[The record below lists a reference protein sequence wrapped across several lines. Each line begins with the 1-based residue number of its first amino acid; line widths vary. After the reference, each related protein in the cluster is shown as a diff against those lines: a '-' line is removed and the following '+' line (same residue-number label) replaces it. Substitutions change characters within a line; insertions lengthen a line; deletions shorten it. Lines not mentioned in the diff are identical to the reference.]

1 MEQNM
6 TNIAEV
12 EAKLDVVTALVDQLF
27 GEVAHCI
34 IIGFPDGMIHYVHNL
49 PAGLMADLLRGT
61 ADQEEAR
68 QTKAG
73 EAKED
78 EAGQGDRD
86 QIG

>member
-1 MEQNM
+1 MEKNM
-6 TNIAEV
+6 TNITEV

-49 PAGLMADLLRGT
+49 PADTMANLLRGT
-61 ADQEEAR
+61 ADQEDAR

-73 EAKED
+73 ETKEPSD
-78 EAGQGDRD
+78 GLGHPD